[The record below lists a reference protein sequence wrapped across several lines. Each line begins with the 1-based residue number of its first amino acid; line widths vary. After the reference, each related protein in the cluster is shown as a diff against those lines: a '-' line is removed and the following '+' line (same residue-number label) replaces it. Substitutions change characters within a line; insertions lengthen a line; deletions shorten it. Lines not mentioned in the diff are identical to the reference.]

1 MGLLSV
7 ALFTQRLQIIAAAVV
22 RQFSADGDSQR
33 VKHLRL
39 KEEPLFTQ
47 KTGAAAPKEVWRYM
61 SW

>member
-47 KTGAAAPKEVWRYM
+47 KTGAAAPKEV
-61 SW
+61 